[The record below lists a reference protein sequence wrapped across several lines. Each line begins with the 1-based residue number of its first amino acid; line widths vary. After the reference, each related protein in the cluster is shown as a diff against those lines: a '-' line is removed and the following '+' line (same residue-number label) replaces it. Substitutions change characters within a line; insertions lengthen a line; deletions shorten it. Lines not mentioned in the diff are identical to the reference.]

1 MTKGSLIIFS
11 GCVIH
16 LFIWLFVA
24 FGGFFSDKI
33 LFFNVFIVLP
43 MIYLA
48 QTRNNHP
55 ITKEKIKYILNNMG
69 EFSDPEQFISYC
81 YNKIDPKDVDHLKK
95 ELGGSEED
103 IIKAILIM
111 QSHENC
117 LGIPKLITIV
127 YRNFCDSYRNPLDP
141 QGFIVLAYILNS
153 WAFLMRAYL
162 R

>member
-1 MTKGSLIIFS
+1 
-11 GCVIH
+11 
-16 LFIWLFVA
+16 
-24 FGGFFSDKI
+24 
-33 LFFNVFIVLP
+33 

-55 ITKEKIKYILNNMG
+55 ITKEKIKYILNNMS
-69 EFSDPEQFISYC
+69 EFSDPETFVSYC
-81 YNKIDPKDVDHLKK
+81 YNKIDPKDVEHLKK

-127 YRNFCDSYRNPLDP
+127 YRNFCNSYRNPLDP
-141 QGFIVLAYILNS
+141 QGFIVFAFILNS
-153 WAFLMRAYL
+153 WAFLTRAYL